1 MTIEFDLN
9 ACVEGDQG
17 AWDDFINQTAGLIH
31 AAVRR
36 TAGRQL
42 ESPSGPDLDDCVQA
56 VYMRLLKNDCRL
68 MRNYDPN
75 RASLSTWV
83 TLVARSV
90 TIDLLRRKSLPMMP
104 LQDFDRAIDQ
114 QSEPDD
120 PSGSLDQAAP
130 MHLLTER
137 QELVLRL
144 LFEDSRTVS
153 EVATSLGIDE
163 QTVRSTKHKG
173 LERRRNHFK
182 QQKNGGE
189 ISK

>member
-1 MTIEFDLN
+1 MTMEIDLN
-9 ACVEGDQG
+9 ACVEGDQH
-17 AWDDFINQTAGLIH
+17 AWDDFINQTASLIL

-36 TAGRQL
+36 TAGSQL
-42 ESPSGPDLDDCVQA
+42 NNPSAPDMDDCVQA
-56 VYMRLLKNDCRL
+56 VYMRLLRNDCRL

-90 TIDLLRRKSLPMMP
+90 TIDLLRRKSLPMKS
-104 LQDFDRAIDQ
+104 LQDFDRAVDEHH
-114 QSEPDD
+114 EPADA
-120 PSGSLDQAAP
+120 SGSLDQAAP
-130 MHLLTER
+130 MHLLTQR

-153 EVATSLGIDE
+153 EVAASLGVDE

-173 LERRRNHFK
+173 LERLRSHFK
-182 QQKNGGE
+182 QPNKGDAP
-189 ISK
+189 K